1 MHADGWQDGG
11 MLDTAATAQFR
22 RHGWVHLP
30 RFLSVRET
38 EDCLRWTDEI
48 TAWPE
53 TPGKW
58 MRYYE
63 KRIVPSPSAQAT
75 GGAAPSDYR
84 GANAAPPVPSAD
96 GDTKM
101 LARIEN
107 FVPYHEGLAMLLTT
121 GRVRELLAECCGEP
135 VLLFKDKI
143 NFKYPG
149 GAGFT
154 PHQDYPAYVNF
165 GVEHHVTLMVPMDP
179 FTLEN
184 GCLVMA
190 LDACERTILPQ
201 NPDGTV
207 RADVLERF
215 ETVPLL
221 AEPGDVIVFDAWV
234 PHWSGRNES
243 AGARRSYYMTF
254 NPAAA
259 GDHRAAYYARKREC
273 FPPEYERRPG
283 VDYARLGAQFNLAN
297 PFD

>member
-1 MHADGWQDGG
+1 
-11 MLDTAATAQFR
+11 MLDVAATAHFR

-30 RFLSVRET
+30 SFLTATET
-38 EDCLRWTDEI
+38 AALRGWTDEI
-48 TAWPE
+48 TGWPE

-63 KRIVPSPSAQAT
+63 KAQPPPDRD
-75 GGAAPSDYR
+75 AAPEA
-84 GANAAPPVPSAD
+84 GPA
-96 GDTKM
+96 KM

-135 VLLFKDKI
+135 VVLFKDKI

-165 GVEHHVTLMVPMDP
+165 GVEHHVTLMAPVDP
-179 FTLEN
+179 FTLDN

-207 RADVLERF
+207 RADALARF
-215 ETVPLL
+215 ESVPVL
-221 AEPGDVIVFDAWV
+221 AQPGDVIVFDAWV
-234 PHWSGRNES
+234 PHWSGPNAS
-243 AGARRSYYMTF
+243 SGPRRSYYMTF

-283 VDYARLGAQFNLAN
+283 VDYAALGAQFNLAN

>member
-1 MHADGWQDGG
+1 MPGRTPLVDIPGG
-11 MLDTAATAQFR
+11 GCQEGLVLDAESKTHFQ
-22 RHGWVHLP
+22 RHGWVHVE
-30 RFLSVRET
+30 RFLTPAQTRDLTRFT
-38 EDCLRWTDEI
+38 EEI

-53 TPGKW
+53 TPGTW

-63 KRIVPSPSAQAT
+63 KRP
-75 GGAAPSDYR
+75 GG
-84 GANAAPPVPSAD
+84 G
-96 GDTKM
+96 KM

-107 FVPYHEGLAMLLTT
+107 FVPYHEGLATLLTR
-121 GRVRELLAECCGEP
+121 GRTRELMNECCGEL

-165 GVEHHVTLMVPMDP
+165 GVAHHVTLMAPVDA
-179 FTLEN
+179 FTPDN

-190 LDACERTILPQ
+190 LDACERRILPQ

-207 RADVLERF
+207 RRDVLDR
-215 ETVPLL
+215 L
-221 AEPGDVIVFDAWV
+221 ASRPILAAPGDVIVFDAWV
-234 PHWSGRNES
+234 PHWSGANAS
-243 AGARRSYYMTF
+243 DGARRSYYMTF

-273 FPPEYERRPG
+273 FPPEYERKPG
-283 VDYARLGAQFNLAN
+283 VDYAALGAQFNLAN
-297 PFD
+297 PFE

>member
-1 MHADGWQDGG
+1 MQASECKDGG
-11 MLDTAATAQFR
+11 MIDPAAAAHFR

-30 RFLSVRET
+30 RFLSDAET
-38 EDCLRWTDEI
+38 RDLARWTDEI

-53 TPGKW
+53 TPGTW

-63 KRIVPSPSAQAT
+63 RAPGT
-75 GGAAPSDYR
+75 GG
-84 GANAAPPVPSAD
+84 
-96 GDTKM
+96 KM

-107 FVPYHEGLAMLLTT
+107 FVPYHDGLAALLTA
-121 GRVRELLAECCGEP
+121 GRVRDLLAECCGEP

-165 GVEHHVTLMVPMDP
+165 GVQHHVTLMAPVDA
-179 FTLEN
+179 FTREN

-190 LDACERTILPQ
+190 LDACGRRILPQ

-207 RADVLERF
+207 RQDVVDGF
-215 ETVPLL
+215 ATQALL

-234 PHWSGRNES
+234 PHWSGKNDS

-254 NPAAA
+254 NPASA

-273 FPPEYERRPG
+273 FPPEYERKPG
-283 VDYARLGAQFNLAN
+283 VDYARLGAQFNLGN
-297 PFD
+297 PFE

>member
-1 MHADGWQDGG
+1 
-11 MLDTAATAQFR
+11 MLDAAATEHFR
-22 RHGWVHLP
+22 RHGFVHLQQ
-30 RFLSVRET
+30 FLCADERRK
-38 EDCLRWTDEI
+38 LLAWTDEI
-48 TAWPE
+48 AMWPE

-63 KRIVPSPSAQAT
+63 KRP
-75 GGAAPSDYR
+75 
-84 GANAAPPVPSAD
+84 D
-96 GDTKM
+96 GNGKM

-107 FVPYHEGLAMLLTT
+107 FVPFHPGLATLLTT
-121 GRVRELLAECCGEP
+121 GRVRELLAECCAEP
-135 VLLFKDKI
+135 VVLFKDKI

-149 GAGFT
+149 GAAFT

-165 GVEHHVTLMVPMDP
+165 GVKHHLTVMMPADP

-207 RADVLERF
+207 RADALAGVK
-215 ETVPLL
+215 TMPLL
-221 AEPGDVIVFDAWV
+221 AEPGDLIVFDAWV

-243 AGARRSYYMTF
+243 SAPRRSYYMTF
-254 NPAAA
+254 NPASA

-273 FPPEYERRPG
+273 FPPEYEREPG
-283 VDYARLGAQFNLAN
+283 VDYAARGRQFNLAN

>member
-1 MHADGWQDGG
+1 
-11 MLDTAATAQFR
+11 MLAAEPSAHFR

-30 RFLSVRET
+30 GFLNPSET
-38 EDCLRWTDEI
+38 ASLVAWTDEV
-48 TAWPE
+48 TTWPE
-53 TPGKW
+53 TPGAW

-63 KRIVPSPSAQAT
+63 KAPD
-75 GGAAPSDYR
+75 GGR
-84 GANAAPPVPSAD
+84 
-96 GDTKM
+96 M

-107 FVPYHEGLAMLLTT
+107 FIPYHEALATLLTT
-121 GRVRELLAECCGEP
+121 GRVRELMAECCDEP
-135 VLLFKDKI
+135 VVLFKDKI
-143 NFKYPG
+143 NFKYAG

-165 GVEHHVTLMVPMDP
+165 GVEHHVTLMAPADP

-190 LDACERTILPQ
+190 LDAHERRILPQ

-207 RADVLERF
+207 RADVLEGLA
-215 ETVPLL
+215 TTPLL
-221 AEPGDVIVFDAWV
+221 AVPGDVIVFDAWV

-243 AGARRSYYMTF
+243 SASRRSYYMTF

-273 FPPEYERRPG
+273 FPPEYERLPG

>member
-1 MHADGWQDGG
+1 VDTHGTGWQDVR
-11 MLDTAATAQFR
+11 MLDTAATAHFR
-22 RHGWVHLP
+22 RHGWVHLR
-30 RFLSVRET
+30 RFLSSRET
-38 EDCLRWTDEI
+38 DELVRWTDEI

-53 TPGKW
+53 TPGTW

-63 KRIVPSPSAQAT
+63 KRASPDA
-75 GGAAPSDYR
+75 
-84 GANAAPPVPSAD
+84 
-96 GDTKM
+96 DTKM

-107 FVPYHEGLAMLLTT
+107 FVPYHEGLALLLTT

-135 VLLFKDKI
+135 VVLFKDKI
-143 NFKYPG
+143 NYKYPG

-165 GVEHHVTLMVPMDP
+165 GVEHHVTLMAPVDP

-207 RADVLERF
+207 RADVLRRF
-215 ETVPLL
+215 ETVPIL

-297 PFD
+297 PFE

>member
-1 MHADGWQDGG
+1 
-11 MLDTAATAQFR
+11 MLAAEPSAHFR

-30 RFLSVRET
+30 SFFGPSET
-38 EDCLRWTDEI
+38 ASLLAWTDEI
-48 TAWPE
+48 TGWPE
-53 TPGKW
+53 TPGAW

-63 KRIVPSPSAQAT
+63 KAPD
-75 GGAAPSDYR
+75 GGR
-84 GANAAPPVPSAD
+84 
-96 GDTKM
+96 M

-107 FVPYHEGLAMLLTT
+107 FVPYHEELATLLTT
-121 GRVRELLAECCGEP
+121 GRVSELMAECCDEP
-135 VLLFKDKI
+135 VVLFKDKI

-165 GVEHHVTLMVPMDP
+165 GVEHHVTLMAPADP

-190 LDACERTILPQ
+190 LDACERRILPQ

-207 RADVLERF
+207 RAEVVEGL
-215 ETVPLL
+215 TTTPLL
-221 AEPGDVIVFDAWV
+221 AVPGDVIVFDAWV

-243 AGARRSYYMTF
+243 SAPRRSYYMTF

>member
-1 MHADGWQDGG
+1 
-11 MLDTAATAQFR
+11 MLAAEPSAHFR

-30 RFLSVRET
+30 GFFGPSET
-38 EDCLRWTDEI
+38 ASLLAWTDEI
-48 TAWPE
+48 TGWPE
-53 TPGKW
+53 TPGAW

-63 KRIVPSPSAQAT
+63 KAPD
-75 GGAAPSDYR
+75 GGR
-84 GANAAPPVPSAD
+84 
-96 GDTKM
+96 M

-107 FVPYHEGLAMLLTT
+107 FVPHHEELATLLTT
-121 GRVRELLAECCGEP
+121 GRVRELMAECCDEP
-135 VLLFKDKI
+135 VMLFKDKI

-165 GVEHHVTLMVPMDP
+165 GVEHHVTLMAPADP

-184 GCLVMA
+184 GCLVLA
-190 LDACERTILPQ
+190 LDACERRILPQ

-207 RADVLERF
+207 RADVVEGL
-215 ETVPLL
+215 TTTPLL
-221 AEPGDVIVFDAWV
+221 AVPGDVIVFDAWV

-243 AGARRSYYMTF
+243 SAARRSYYMTF

>member
-1 MHADGWQDGG
+1 MRPSECKDDG
-11 MLDTAATAQFR
+11 MLDPAAEAHFR

-30 RFLSVRET
+30 RFLSDAET
-38 EDCLRWTDEI
+38 RDLARWTDEI

-53 TPGKW
+53 TPGTW

-63 KRIVPSPSAQAT
+63 RAPQA
-75 GGAAPSDYR
+75 R
-84 GANAAPPVPSAD
+84 G
-96 GDTKM
+96 KM

-107 FVPYHEGLAMLLTT
+107 FVPYHDGLAALLTA
-121 GRVRELLAECCGEP
+121 GRVRDLLAECCGEP

-143 NFKYPG
+143 NYKYPG

-165 GVEHHVTLMVPMDP
+165 GVQHHVTLMAPVDP
-179 FTLEN
+179 FTREN

-190 LDACERTILPQ
+190 LDACERRILPQ
-201 NPDGTV
+201 NADGTV
-207 RADVLERF
+207 RQDVVDALR
-215 ETVPLL
+215 TTSIL

-234 PHWSGRNES
+234 PHWSGKNES

-254 NPAAA
+254 NPVSA

-273 FPPEYERRPG
+273 FPPEYERQPG

-297 PFD
+297 PFE

>member
-1 MHADGWQDGG
+1 MTATRCQETG
-11 MLDTAATAQFR
+11 MLDAASSAHFA

-30 RFLSVRET
+30 RFLTDAET
-38 EDCLRWTDEI
+38 RDLVGWTDEMA
-48 TAWPE
+48 AWPE
-53 TPGKW
+53 TPGRW

-63 KRIVPSPSAQAT
+63 KRP
-75 GGAAPSDYR
+75 
-84 GANAAPPVPSAD
+84 D
-96 GDTKM
+96 GEGKM

-107 FVPYHEGLAMLLTT
+107 FVPYHEGLATLLTT
-121 GRVRELLAECCGEP
+121 GRMRELLAECCGEP
-135 VLLFKDKI
+135 VVLFKDKI

-149 GAGFT
+149 GAAFT

-165 GVEHHVTLMVPMDP
+165 GVGHHVTLMAPVDP

-190 LDACERTILPQ
+190 LDACERKILPQ

-207 RADVLERF
+207 RADALERL

-243 AGARRSYYMTF
+243 GRPRRSYYMTF
-254 NPAAA
+254 NPASA

-283 VDYARLGAQFNLAN
+283 VDYATLGAQFNLAN